1 MLPQA
6 ETPWTPY
13 QAAHLLNRA
22 GFGGSPDEVRTLHAM
37 GREKAVEFLISPAE
51 APDAFPMP
59 TWASNASAQ
68 AAMRERRELQR
79 KTQLSMRDK
88 SSEEIDKGARDIA
101 VQPITGKDDTILVV
115 LQLAGGNDGLN
126 TLVPY
131 ADDAY
136 HKARPRIGKKEKEII
151 KLSDYVGLNSAMPY
165 LGSLFKEDNL
175 GIVQGVGY
183 PNPNRSHFVSTS
195 IWETGDTNNRS
206 ATGWLGRYFDNA
218 CPGADPT
225 VGISFNKTQ
234 PEAFGAMKNPGVCLN
249 SPEFYR
255 WIHGGGEKAQAEE
268 FFADLNQPEMDDDE
282 ATEGGSIAMPAGG
295 KTGGIAGEDNLAF
308 LERVALDAR
317 VSSAKI
323 LAIAAKH
330 QTNVRYEGTPIS
342 RNLNLVSR
350 MIAGGMPTRVY
361 FVSHGGFDTHNQQV
375 NSHDRLLGQLDSALK
390 SFFTDLKQQ
399 GNDKRVVL
407 MTFSEFGR
415 RVSENAS
422 AGTDHGKASCLFVA
436 GPGIMGGLHGSY
448 PSLTDL
454 AQGDIKHSVDFR
466 SVYGTLLTD
475 WLRAPDIKP
484 ILGANYPKMGLIG

>member
-1 MLPQA
+1 MKTRRDFL
-6 ETPWTPY
+6 
-13 QAAHLLNRA
+13 
-22 GFGGSPDEVRTLHAM
+22 RTTVL
-37 GREKAVEFLISPAE
+37 G
-51 APDAFPMP
+51 
-59 TWASNASAQ
+59 ASATWTVPLFI
-68 AAMRERRELQR
+68 ER
-79 KTQLSMRDK
+79 TFGQLH
-88 SSEEIDKGARDIA
+88 EGAKDLAI
-101 VQPITGKDDTILVV
+101 QPTTGKDDTILVV

-131 ADDAY
+131 ADDIY
-136 HKARPRIGKKEKEII
+136 HKSRPKIGKKEKEII
-151 KLSDYVGLNSAMPY
+151 KLDGHVGLNSAMPY
-165 LGSLFKEDNL
+165 LASLFKEGDL

-195 IWETGDTNNRS
+195 IWETADPTNRS

-234 PEAFGAMKNPGVCLN
+234 PESFGAVKNPGVCLN
-249 SPEFYR
+249 SPELYR

-268 FFADLNQPEMDDDE
+268 FFADLNSPDHDDDDDAPE
-282 ATEGGSIAMPAGG
+282 EGGSIAMPAGG
-295 KTGGIAGEDNLAF
+295 KIGGISGEGNLAF

-323 LAIAAKH
+323 LELAAKH
-330 QTNVRYEGTPIS
+330 KTSVRYDGTPVA

-361 FVSHGGFDTHNQQV
+361 YVSHGGFDTHNQQV

-390 SFFTDLKQQ
+390 SFFADLKEQ

-415 RVSENAS
+415 RVTENAS

-436 GPGIMGGLHGSY
+436 GPGVKGGLFGTH
-448 PSLTDL
+448 PSLADL
-454 AQGDIKHSVDFR
+454 AEGDIKHSVDFR
-466 SVYGTLLTD
+466 SVYGTVLND
-475 WLRAPDIKP
+475 WLKAPNMKP